1 MLSIR
6 RFLLFYLLVSLT
18 AILLIIAVLNF
29 YISSRAMS
37 HDFDMQL
44 AQTTNLL
51 ATALDHPLN
60 NKEIDALQQE
70 FNNQRLFCFDI
81 HSKTHHGKHL
91 LDSQQD
97 EYQFIA
103 WDKSNHLILHSP
115 GAPAIALPKKEG
127 FSTLDN
133 QHQGWR
139 LYTTHDRISGLT
151 ITTAEALSTRQ
162 QINRTIDWETI
173 TILLLGYPIL
183 GLLIWLIV
191 GYALRS
197 VKLLTRMVSKRAATE
212 FDPIDTHNIPIEIR
226 PLVEALSNLFERLHE
241 AFERNQRFAADA
253 AHELK
258 TPLAALKTQLQVAL
272 HASNEEARQKNL
284 EKVVIGTDRC
294 SHIVQQLLDLSR
306 YGPEALALEKRC
318 VDLTIPVQEVTAQLA
333 PIALKKSIDI
343 ALQTSESDNDVY
355 GNETALAILIRNLVD
370 NAIRYTPNHGKIIV
384 SVTTQDGQ
392 VILSI
397 QDSGPGIALNIR
409 DRIFERF
416 YRVLGSKTTGSG
428 LGLAIVKQIAELHK
442 AEIELDIP
450 LNGNGLIIRAI
461 FPNIV
466 EQDSPS

>member
-6 RFLLFYLLVSLT
+6 RFLLFYLLISLT

-60 NKEIDALQQE
+60 SKEIDALQQE

-81 HSKTHHGKHL
+81 HNKTRHRKHL
-91 LDSQQD
+91 LKEQQD

-103 WDKSNHLILHSP
+103 WDRNNHLILHSP
-115 GAPAIALPKKEG
+115 GAPSIDLPKKAG
-127 FSTLDN
+127 FATLEKQN
-133 QHQGWR
+133 QGWR
-139 LYTTHDRISGLT
+139 LYTTHDKISGLT

-173 TILLLGYPIL
+173 TILLLGYPVL

-197 VKLLTRMVSKRAATE
+197 VKLLTDMVSKRAATE

-241 AFERNQRFAADA
+241 AFDRNQRFAADA

-272 HASNEEARQKNL
+272 HANNEEARRKNL

-318 VDLTIPVQEVTAQLA
+318 IDLTIPVKEVTAQLA

-343 ALQTSESDNDVY
+343 A
-355 GNETALAILIRNLVD
+355 
-370 NAIRYTPNHGKIIV
+370 
-384 SVTTQDGQ
+384 
-392 VILSI
+392 
-397 QDSGPGIALNIR
+397 
-409 DRIFERF
+409 
-416 YRVLGSKTTGSG
+416 
-428 LGLAIVKQIAELHK
+428 
-442 AEIELDIP
+442 
-450 LNGNGLIIRAI
+450 
-461 FPNIV
+461 
-466 EQDSPS
+466 